1 MADTYNSVA
10 AMLLDLQP
18 IDPVYCVY
26 PHVYRETAEEF
37 MQGFP
42 GRVLYAIK
50 ANNDPKVLRA
60 LFNAGIEHVD
70 CASLQEIKEARAVSD
85 DAVCYFM
92 NPVRL
97 RGAAKTA
104 QEEYGVRHFVID
116 HLSGLQLLLNEID
129 AAKSV
134 IFVRL
139 AVHHESAMVDLSSK
153 YGATAEETLELLHAV
168 ADCGAEPAL
177 AFNVGSHVM
186 SPDAYVHAIETAI
199 DVLERLPFKLRLIDI
214 GGGYAK
220 PYPGFD
226 APPMQDYF
234 AAIVGAAR
242 FSLAED
248 GELMAEPGRALA
260 APGLSAVVEVLLRKD
275 NKLYINDGLYGAFWE
290 LRYDAH
296 DRYPAQ
302 TFRDG
307 KLLEGE
313 MRSFE
318 LLGPTCDS
326 DDKMRGLVELPAD
339 IDVGDYI
346 EFGAIG
352 AYSLSGRSDFNGFF
366 SDTVVNIDSEES
378 RPPGWVQCS

>member
-1 MADTYNSVA
+1 MRDSFNNVFE
-10 AMLLDLQP
+10 MLTELKP

-60 LFNAGIEHVD
+60 LFDGGIAHVD
-70 CASLQEIKEARAVSD
+70 CASLQEIKEAKAVD
-85 DAVCYFM
+85 ADAVCYFM

-97 RGAAKTA
+97 RGAARSA
-104 QEEYGVRHFVID
+104 QQDYGVRHFVID
-116 HLSGLQLLLNEID
+116 HASGLELLLEEIE
-129 AAKSV
+129 ASKSV

-153 YGATAEETLELLHAV
+153 YGATSDETLELLQAV
-168 ADCGAEPAL
+168 ANCGAEPAL

-199 DVLERLPFKLRLIDI
+199 EVLDRLPFKLRLIDI

-220 PYPGFD
+220 SYPGFT
-226 APPMQDYF
+226 APPINEYL
-234 AAIVGAAR
+234 AAIVKAAK
-242 FSLAED
+242 FSLAD
-248 GELMAEPGRALA
+248 NGELMAEPGRALA

-275 NKLYINDGLYGAFWE
+275 DKLYINDGLYGAFWE

-296 DRYPAQ
+296 DRYASRTIHNGAP
-302 TFRDG
+302 
-307 KLLEGE
+307 LEGKT
-313 MRSFE
+313 RPFQ

-326 DDKMRGLVELPAD
+326 DDKLKAMIDLPED
-339 IDVGDYI
+339 IAVGDYI

-352 AYSLSGRSDFNGFF
+352 AYSLSGRSDFNGFY
-366 SDTVVNIDSEES
+366 SDTVVNITDEAE
-378 RPPGWVQCS
+378 RPPG

>member
-1 MADTYNSVA
+1 MRDSYNNVFE
-10 AMLLDLQP
+10 MLTDLEP
-18 IDPVYCVY
+18 VDPVYCVY

-37 MQGFP
+37 LSGFP

-60 LFNAGIEHVD
+60 LFDAGISHID
-70 CASLQEIKEARAVSD
+70 CASLQEIKEAKAVNE

-97 RGAAKTA
+97 RGAARSA
-104 QEEYGVRHFVID
+104 QQDYGVRHFVID
-116 HLSGLQLLLNEID
+116 HASGLDLLLEEID
-129 AAKSV
+129 PGKSV

-139 AVHHESAMVDLSSK
+139 AVHHASAMVDLSSK
-153 YGATAEETLELLHAV
+153 YGATADETLTLLQAV
-168 ADCGAEPAL
+168 ADSGAEPAL

-199 DVLERLPFKLRLIDI
+199 EVLQRLPFKLRLIDF

-226 APPMQDYF
+226 APPMSDYF
-234 AAIVGAAR
+234 AAIVKAAK
-242 FSLAED
+242 FSLAD
-248 GELMAEPGRALA
+248 NGELMAEPGRALA

-275 NKLYINDGLYGAFWE
+275 DKLYINDGLYGAFWE

-296 DRYPAQ
+296 DRYASRCIRNGSP
-302 TFRDG
+302 
-307 KLLEGE
+307 LEGKT
-313 MRSFE
+313 RPFQ

-326 DDKMRGLVELPAD
+326 DDKLPAMVELPED
-339 IDVGDYI
+339 ITVGDYI

-352 AYSLSGRSDFNGFF
+352 AYSLSGRSDFNGFY
-366 SDTVVNIDSEES
+366 SDIVVNITDEEE
-378 RPPGWVQCS
+378 RPPG

>member
-1 MADTYNSVA
+1 MTENYPNVA
-10 AMLLDLQP
+10 AMLADLRP
-18 IDPVYCVY
+18 VDPVYCVY

-37 MQGFP
+37 LNGFP

-60 LFNAGIEHVD
+60 LFAAGIAHVD
-70 CASLQEIKEARAVSD
+70 CASLQEIKDVRAVSE

-97 RGAAKTA
+97 RGAAKSA
-104 QEEYGVRHFVID
+104 QQDYGVTHFVID
-116 HLSGLQLLLNEID
+116 HASGLELLLKEID
-129 AAKSV
+129 PAKSV

-139 AVHHESAMVDLSSK
+139 AVHHASAMVDLSSK
-153 YGATAEETLELLHAV
+153 FGATADDTLDILQAV

-199 DVLERLPFKLRLIDI
+199 DVLKRLPFKLRLIDI

-220 PYPGFD
+220 SYPGFA

-234 AAIVGAAR
+234 AAIVKAAK
-242 FSLAED
+242 FSLAEG
-248 GELMAEPGRALA
+248 GEMMAEPGRALA
-260 APGLSAVVEVLLRKD
+260 APGLSAVVEVLLRKG
-275 NKLYINDGLYGAFWE
+275 NKLYINDGLYGVFWE

-296 DRYPAQ
+296 DRYPAR
-302 TFRDG
+302 TFRNAKPLQG
-307 KLLEGE
+307 KMAE
-313 MRSFE
+313 FE

-326 DDKMRGLVELPAD
+326 DDKLRAMIELPAD

-346 EFGAIG
+346 EFGNIG
-352 AYSLSGRSDFNGFF
+352 AYSLSGRSDFNGFY
-366 SDTVVNIDSEES
+366 SDAVVNITAEES
-378 RPPGWVQCS
+378 RPPG